1 MKILSFSYNPIAFKV
16 ADTYQNYN
24 TGGTRPILSD
34 NDIVQFKNDTDKAFR
49 DVQDAIYAHV
59 NELNLLRDAFDDLVK
74 QNSAAFQSL
83 AWIEQHYPEAM
94 HALDCTMKVHAVL
107 DKANQSDDG
116 AVQAP

>member
-1 MKILSFSYNPIAFKV
+1 MNTFTYSPTAYKV

-24 TGGTRPILSD
+24 TGGTKAVLND

-49 DVQDAIYAHV
+49 DVQIVLQDHY
-59 NELNLLRDAFDDLVK
+59 NELFKLNVALDSIKQANKVAFE
-74 QNSAAFQSL
+74 SL
-83 AWIEQHYPEAM
+83 AWIEQHYPEVM

-116 AVQAP
+116 AMQAP